1 MKEAIG
7 NSFLVTLAITLMS
20 LVMVILV
27 ASFVYSKT
35 YKVKNRIINIM
46 EKRAEY
52 TSEGEGNVKD
62 EIYQALAQM
71 GYRVN
76 SSTRRC
82 PSIDIPDPT
91 SGTENNV
98 KLLHDTNFG
107 SYDFCLYEIRTS
119 RGYYY
124 HVITY
129 THYDVP
135 IIGETLNFTIKGDT
149 RTIYEEVGG

>member
-7 NSFLVTLAITLMS
+7 NSFLVSLSLALMS

-35 YKVKNRIINIM
+35 YKVKNRIINTM
-46 EKRAEY
+46 EKRATY
-52 TSEGEGNVKD
+52 TDQGENNVKD
-62 EIYQALAQM
+62 EIYAELAKM

-76 SSTRRC
+76 TGSRRC
-82 PSIDIPDPT
+82 PKIDTTEVNPDI
-91 SGTENNV
+91 ENRV
-98 KLLHDTNFG
+98 TLLHDTNTG
-107 SYDFCLYEIRTS
+107 SYDFCLYEVKTS

-129 THYDVP
+129 THYDIP
-135 IIGETLNFTIKGDT
+135 IIGETLNFAIKGDT
-149 RTIYEEVGG
+149 RTIYSEVGG